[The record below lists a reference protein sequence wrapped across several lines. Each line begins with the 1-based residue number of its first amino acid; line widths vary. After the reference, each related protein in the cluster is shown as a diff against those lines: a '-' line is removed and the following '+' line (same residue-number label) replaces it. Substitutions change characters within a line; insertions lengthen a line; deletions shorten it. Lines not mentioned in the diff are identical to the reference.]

1 MIKRYKVK
9 FEDNNIFTQKY
20 TKCIEFVNAK
30 DEEEAKKVILN
41 MTANAINIQIEEEE
55 PFYEILKPFKA
66 VRKWAEDRNIHNT
79 APEKQ
84 ILKVLEELGELS
96 GAIARGNLDEIDDG
110 LGDVLVTLII
120 LAQTLHYE
128 LEINLASAFA
138 EIKDRKGKTKNGIF
152 IKEAD
157 LNV

>member
-1 MIKRYKVK
+1 MKIIDLRSDTVTKPTDAMRKAMAEAVVGDDVYG
-9 FEDNNIFTQKY
+9 EDQT
-20 TKCIEFVNAK
+20 V
-30 DEEEAKKVILN
+30 
-41 MTANAINIQIEEEE
+41 
-55 PFYEILKPFKA
+55 
-66 VRKWAEDRNIHNT
+66 
-79 APEKQ
+79 
-84 ILKVLEELGELS
+84 KVLEELGELS
-96 GAIARGNLDEIDDG
+96 GAIAKGKLDEIDDG

-128 LEINLASAFA
+128 LELNLASAFA